1 MSGFDPPLPAVRDA
15 VARALGEDVGPLGDL
30 TAALLPPGVTAV
42 ADVVPRSPGVL
53 AGRLAA
59 TEAFAAVDA
68 SVTVQWLAA
77 DGDELEAG
85 RAVATVAG
93 PLASILT
100 AERTALN
107 FLGHLS
113 GVATLTRR
121 YAELAAP
128 ARIRDTRKTTPG
140 LRALEKAAVRAG
152 GGVNH
157 RGSLSDGILLKDNHL
172 AGLSIGDAVERARRR
187 WPGRS
192 VQVECDT
199 EAQVKEALAAG
210 TDLVLLDNMTPDE
223 VAVCVALVANRC
235 LVEVSGRVT
244 LDTVAAYAAA
254 GADLV
259 SVGALTHS
267 APVLDIGLDVP
278 GLRGPNAVEG
288 LRGPNAV
295 EGLRGPNAVEP

>member
-1 MSGFDPPLPAVRDA
+1 VSAFDPPFPAVREA
-15 VARALGEDVGPLGDL
+15 VARALAEDVGPLGDL
-30 TAALLPPGVTAV
+30 TASLLPPGVEVV
-42 ADVVPRSPGVL
+42 ADVMPRSAGVL

-59 TEAFAAVDA
+59 EEAFGAVDRSLA
-68 SVTVQWLAA
+68 VEWRAA
-77 DGDELEAG
+77 DGDRVGPGEP
-85 RAVATVAG
+85 VATVSG
-93 PLASILT
+93 PLASMLT

-113 GVATLTRR
+113 GIATLTRR
-121 YAELAAP
+121 YADQAAP

-172 AGLSIGDAVERARRR
+172 ARLRGVNAAAGLSITEAVERARVR

-210 TDLVLLDNMTPDE
+210 ADLVLLDNMTPAE
-223 VAVCVALVANRC
+223 VEACVVLVRGPASVAERSGC
-235 LVEVSGRVT
+235 VVEVSGGVT

-254 GADLV
+254 GPDLI

-267 APVLDIGLDVP
+267 APVLDIGLDV
-278 GLRGPNAVEG
+278 R
-288 LRGPNAV
+288 
-295 EGLRGPNAVEP
+295 